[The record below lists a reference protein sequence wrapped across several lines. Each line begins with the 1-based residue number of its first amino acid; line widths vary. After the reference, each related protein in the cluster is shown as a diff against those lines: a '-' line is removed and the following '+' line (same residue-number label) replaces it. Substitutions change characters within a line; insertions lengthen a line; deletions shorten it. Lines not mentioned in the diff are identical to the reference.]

1 MGLGVGLAELNYK
14 IHHATTNKLGVI
26 GGEIASNAIMGAG
39 TGAIVGGIGGGISD
53 ESTILKG
60 AGKGALIGGG
70 IGAGV
75 GGALGTI
82 AAKGEVTKEMQLENI
97 KTAQKMMKH
106 RKNGNNEAAQQALDE
121 LMKRSPLK

>member
-1 MGLGVGLAELNYK
+1 MGLGVGLAGLNAKVQYA
-14 IHHATTNKLGVI
+14 ATDKLGVI
-26 GGEIASNAIMGAG
+26 GGAIVSDAVLGAG
-39 TGAIVGGIGGGISD
+39 VGAVVGGVGGGISD
-53 ESTILKG
+53 ESTVLKG

-82 AAKGEVTKEMQLENI
+82 AVKGGTTKEMQLKDI
-97 KTAQKMMKH
+97 KTAQRMIKH
-106 RKNGNNEAAQQALDE
+106 RKNGNDEAAQQALNE